1 MKQTLKTSLF
11 KILKKPNDRGF
22 SIIQIL
28 VAIGI
33 LGTISVAINS
43 AILSTKS
50 FLYETRGN
58 LQVDDLHAQIVFAL
72 SNRHSCF
79 NTFTGLNIPAGQV
92 NFTQIMNGAQAPTV
106 PTPLFVLNTP
116 YNGNVQII
124 SMTAD
129 NFAAGGAP
137 LPFTGMFRVTMSYRV
152 RVSTSSTID
161 KVRRFLVRTE
171 TNPANSWVA
180 GSAITKQPEKCMAIP
195 ENNSTFGVNPANY
208 LAKTGVDAKSK
219 VITDPIA
226 ATADEPQGF
235 VFMMT
240 GGNLTIGGDARIDG
254 GILTMSD
261 LKLKENIRPIEIDKK
276 KLNQLKSYSFTWKD
290 TLKRDIGFVAQDVE
304 KVFPHLVSV
313 DKVSGIKRV
322 NYQEFL
328 PIVLEETRQIEEQNR
343 KLESR
348 ILRLETLYLKETN
361 RGNSE

>member
-11 KILKKPNDRGF
+11 KLLRKPNARGF

-50 FLYETRGN
+50 FLHETRGN

-72 SNRHSCF
+72 SNRHACF
-79 NTFTGLNIPAGQV
+79 NTFTGINIPAGQV
-92 NFTQIMNGAQAPTV
+92 NFTQIMDGAQPPAVSAPV
-106 PTPLFVLNTP
+106 FVLNTP

-124 SMTAD
+124 SMIAD
-129 NFAAGGAP
+129 NFAGGGAP
-137 LPFTGMFRVTMSYRV
+137 LPFTGTFRVTMTYQV

-161 KVRRFLVRTE
+161 KVRRFIVRSE
-171 TNPANSWVA
+171 TNPASSWGA
-180 GSAITKQPEKCMAIP
+180 GNAITKQPEKCMAIP
-195 ENNSTFGVNPANY
+195 ENNSTFGVNPANF
-208 LAKTGVDAKSK
+208 LAKTGVDTKSK
-219 VITDPIA
+219 VITDPVG

-235 VFMMT
+235 VFTMS

-254 GILTMSD
+254 GVLTMSD
-261 LKLKENIRPIEIDKK
+261 RKLKENIRPIEIDRK
-276 KLNQLKSYSFTWKD
+276 KLNRLKSYSFVWKENH
-290 TLKRDIGFVAQDVE
+290 KKDIGFVAQDVE
-304 KVFPHLVSV
+304 KIFPHLVSV

-348 ILRLETLYLKETN
+348 ILRLEKLYQKETN